1 MMFIVILFEGN
12 RGSTLARL
20 KLWVKFFSFATLI
33 RVPCLKAKM
42 QEYIE
47 NGVSLGWLI
56 DRPNRTVYVYRPNQ
70 EVQILE
76 NPEQVSGDPE
86 LPGFRLLMSK
96 IW

>member
-1 MMFIVILFEGN
+1 MRVIEL
-12 RGSTLARL
+12 RSASDTLNSL
-20 KLWVKFFSFATLI
+20 KK
-33 RVPCLKAKM
+33 KM

-56 DRPNRTVYVYRPNQ
+56 DRKNRAVYVYRPNQ

-76 NPEQVSGDPE
+76 NPEQISGDPE
-86 LPGFRLLMSK
+86 LPGFRLLMVK

>member
-1 MMFIVILFEGN
+1 MRRFVLMRVIEL
-12 RGSTLARL
+12 RSASDTLSSL
-20 KLWVKFFSFATLI
+20 KT
-33 RVPCLKAKM
+33 KM

-56 DRPNRTVYVYRPNQ
+56 DRKNRTVYVYRPNQ

-86 LPGFRLLMSK
+86 LSGFRLLMSK

>member
-1 MMFIVILFEGN
+1 MRQFVLMRVIEL
-12 RGSTLARL
+12 RSASDTLSSL
-20 KLWVKFFSFATLI
+20 KT
-33 RVPCLKAKM
+33 KM

-56 DRPNRTVYVYRPNQ
+56 DRKNRTFYVYRPNQ

-76 NPEQVSGDPE
+76 NPEQVSGEPE
-86 LPGFRLLMSK
+86 LSGFRLLMSK

>member
-1 MMFIVILFEGN
+1 MRVIEL
-12 RGSTLARL
+12 RSASDTLSGL
-20 KLWVKFFSFATLI
+20 KT
-33 RVPCLKAKM
+33 KM

-56 DRPNRTVYVYRPNQ
+56 DRKNRTVYIYRPNQ

-76 NPEQVSGDPE
+76 NPEEVSGVPE
-86 LPGFRLLMSK
+86 LLGFRLLMAK

>member
-1 MMFIVILFEGN
+1 MRVIEL
-12 RGSTLARL
+12 RSASDTLSSL
-20 KLWVKFFSFATLI
+20 KT
-33 RVPCLKAKM
+33 KM

-56 DRPNRTVYVYRPNQ
+56 DRQNHTVYVYRPNQ

-76 NPEQVSGDPE
+76 NPEQISGDPE
-86 LPGFRLLMSK
+86 LPSFSLVMAK

>member
-1 MMFIVILFEGN
+1 MRVIEL
-12 RGSTLARL
+12 RSASDTLSSL
-20 KLWVKFFSFATLI
+20 KT
-33 RVPCLKAKM
+33 KM

-56 DRPNRTVYVYRPNQ
+56 DRKNRTVYVYRPNQ

-76 NPEQVSGDPE
+76 NPEQISGDPE
-86 LPGFRLLMSK
+86 LSGFSLVMSK

>member
-1 MMFIVILFEGN
+1 VIEL
-12 RGSTLARL
+12 RSASDTLSSL
-20 KLWVKFFSFATLI
+20 KT
-33 RVPCLKAKM
+33 KM

-56 DRPNRTVYVYRPNQ
+56 DRKNRTVYVYRPNQ

-76 NPEQVSGDPE
+76 NPEQISGDPE
-86 LPGFRLLMSK
+86 LSGFSLVMSK

>member
-1 MMFIVILFEGN
+1 MRRFVLMRVIEL
-12 RGSTLARL
+12 RSASDTLSGL
-20 KLWVKFFSFATLI
+20 KT
-33 RVPCLKAKM
+33 KM

-56 DRPNRTVYVYRPNQ
+56 DRKNRTVYVYRPNQ

-86 LPGFRLLMSK
+86 LPGFSLVMAK

>member
-1 MMFIVILFEGN
+1 MRQFVLMRVIEL
-12 RGSTLARL
+12 RSASDTLSSL
-20 KLWVKFFSFATLI
+20 KT
-33 RVPCLKAKM
+33 KM

-56 DRPNRTVYVYRPNQ
+56 DRKNRTVYVYRPNQ

-76 NPEQVSGDPE
+76 NPEQISGDPE
-86 LPGFRLLMSK
+86 LSGFSLVMSK

>member
-1 MMFIVILFEGN
+1 LRRFVLMRVIEL
-12 RGSTLARL
+12 RSASDTLSSL
-20 KLWVKFFSFATLI
+20 KT
-33 RVPCLKAKM
+33 KM

-56 DRPNRTVYVYRPNQ
+56 DRKNRTVYVYRPNQ

-86 LPGFRLLMSK
+86 LPGFRLLMAK

>member
-1 MMFIVILFEGN
+1 MRVIEL
-12 RGSTLARL
+12 RSASDTLSGL
-20 KLWVKFFSFATLI
+20 KT
-33 RVPCLKAKM
+33 KM

-56 DRPNRTVYVYRPNQ
+56 DRKNRTVYVYRPNQ

-86 LPGFRLLMSK
+86 LSGFSLVMSK

>member
-1 MMFIVILFEGN
+1 MPQFILMRVIEL
-12 RGSTLARL
+12 RSASDTLSGL
-20 KLWVKFFSFATLI
+20 KT
-33 RVPCLKAKM
+33 KM

-56 DRPNRTVYVYRPNQ
+56 DRKNRTVYVYRPNQ

-86 LPGFRLLMSK
+86 LSGFSLVMSK

>member
-1 MMFIVILFEGN
+1 LRRFILMRVIEL
-12 RGSTLARL
+12 RSASDTLSGL
-20 KLWVKFFSFATLI
+20 KT
-33 RVPCLKAKM
+33 KM

-56 DRPNRTVYVYRPNQ
+56 DRKNRTVYVYRPNQ

-86 LPGFRLLMSK
+86 LSGFSLVMSK